1 MLDKLQA
8 FEAKTEFEK
17 SEKAQLLIILRA
29 IEDIKND
36 MGEEITG
43 ILAANEIKRLQG
55 RIDALV
61 NIIL

>member
-8 FEAKTEFEK
+8 YKPTTEAEEY
-17 SEKAQLLIILRA
+17 EKAELLIILRA

-36 MGEEITG
+36 MGEEITD
-43 ILAANEIKRLQG
+43 ILASAEIKKLQG

-61 NIIL
+61 NNI